1 VSKATIRSD
10 DFRAYLEAF
19 HHVYSDKLDVYVPE
33 QYHGDLLWVQH
44 LQNSKVVGYVST
56 TYGVGYEYQPGAGG
70 SIEVSF
76 GSRRVDE
83 FFYRHPRGLIEN
95 DGNILFRLT
104 GHDFKMVSCNVE
116 GRIPL
121 RLDGPEAS
129 FTLENL
135 QWTFRRQ
142 PRRIA
147 FAEFFA
153 NRAFDH
159 WSVENAVE
167 RAMDE
172 VLQASVYAG
181 GMERSKISVSDYLER
196 FKKGHVL
203 LLGDFGQE
211 GIKRI
216 QRIAELLATLGYYGF
231 TLQDVRE
238 VPEYDL
244 RQKLTAVAP
253 VCRFVIVDDSSRAGQ
268 AAELPI
274 IDMLRVTTIVMRLR
288 GSQST
293 FVTRGLS
300 ATSKTILEIDY
311 DFTDIEKVLNEAV
324 QWVESTIEEL
334 RERYSMNYPWRSDQK
349 ED

>member
-1 VSKATIRSD
+1 M
-10 DFRAYLEAF
+10 
-19 HHVYSDKLDVYVPE
+19 
-33 QYHGDLLWVQH
+33 
-44 LQNSKVVGYVST
+44 
-56 TYGVGYEYQPGAGG
+56 
-70 SIEVSF
+70 
-76 GSRRVDE
+76 DE

-95 DGNILFRLT
+95 DENILIRLT
-104 GHDFKMVSCNVE
+104 GRYFKMVSCTIE

-129 FTLENL
+129 VTLENI

-142 PRRIA
+142 SRRIA
-147 FAEFFA
+147 YAEFFA
-153 NRAFDH
+153 NRASDS
-159 WSVENAVE
+159 WSVEKAVE

-181 GMERSKISVSDYLER
+181 GVERFKTSVSDYFER

-203 LLGDFGQE
+203 LLGDFGPE
-211 GIKRI
+211 GIERI
-216 QRIAELLATLGYYGF
+216 QRIAELLGALGYYGF

-253 VCRFVIVDDSSRAGQ
+253 VCRFVVVDDSSRAGQ

-274 IDMLRVTTIVMRLR
+274 VEMLRVTTIVMRLR

-300 ATSKTILEIDY
+300 ATSRTILEIEY
-311 DFTDIEKVLNEAV
+311 DFARHRKGLERSRPMGRIHDWRTTGPLLPELS
-324 QWVESTIEEL
+324 VEIRL
-334 RERYSMNYPWRSDQK
+334 RRRANQPLESCLHQSLVGAIHNKSFFFFEVATGKDRASRAG
-349 ED
+349 